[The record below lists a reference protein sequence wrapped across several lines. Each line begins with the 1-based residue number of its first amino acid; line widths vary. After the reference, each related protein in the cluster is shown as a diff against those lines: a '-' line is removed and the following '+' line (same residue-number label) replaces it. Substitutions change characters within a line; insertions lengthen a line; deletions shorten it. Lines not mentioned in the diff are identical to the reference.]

1 MADEL
6 KLNTTN
12 EEMISQAAEPSAAVQ
27 ANPEAAQPESMI
39 TLPEP
44 GTVAVVPVQAG
55 QEVPVAF
62 DLNDVQ
68 MSVVGG
74 DLQLDF
80 GNGTL
85 LMLEDFA
92 TASAGDNPP
101 TLVLGDGTMLPGDA
115 IVFASAETDFAP
127 AAGPTLTSGGVGEYR
142 TDFGEVIEG
151 VDRLGVQGP
160 TSLGENQETVLE
172 DTSIVLDENDPPD
185 ALDDTITMAEDTT
198 AVIPVLTNDSD
209 PDGDPLTIIDL
220 GSAQN
225 GTVTLNDNGSV
236 TYTPNENYN
245 GDDSFTY
252 TISDGQGGT
261 DTATVYITVEPANDP
276 PDAVNDATTTD
287 EDTSVII
294 PVLNND
300 TDLDGDTLS
309 VENVTQGQNG
319 QVQINEDG
327 TVTYTPNENFNG
339 SDTFTYTITD
349 GQGGTDTATV
359 TVTIAAVNDAPVAAD
374 DFYATDE
381 DVALVVDG
389 SIDPAVLANDNDL
402 DLDTL
407 TVNTTP
413 ITDVSNGTLTLNGD
427 GTFTYTPDANFNG
440 NDSFVYQ
447 VSDGAGGTAQA
458 TAYITV
464 NPVNDAPVAADD
476 FYNTNEDVALVV
488 DGTIDPTV
496 LANDNDLDLDTL
508 TVNTTPIT
516 DVANGTLTLNA
527 DGTFTY
533 APDANFNG
541 NDSFVYQVSD
551 GAGGTAQ
558 ATAYI
563 TVIPVNDAP
572 AAADDYY
579 TTDEDITLEVDGSID
594 PTILANDN
602 DIDLD
607 TLTVN
612 TTPITDVANGS
623 LTLNADGTFTYTP
636 DENFSGNDSFVYQIS
651 DGAGGTA
658 QATVYIA
665 VNPVNDAPEADD
677 DFYST
682 NEDVALVV
690 DGTIDPTVLANDND
704 LDLDTLTVN
713 TTPLTDVANGTLTLN
728 ADGTF
733 TYTPDANFNGN
744 DSFVYQISDGA
755 GGTAQATAYITVLP
769 VNDAPAAA
777 DDFYSTNE
785 DVALVV
791 DGTIDPTVL
800 ANDNDLD
807 LDTLTVN
814 TTPLTDVA
822 NGTLTL
828 NADGT
833 FTYTPDANFNGN
845 DSFVYQISDGA
856 GGTAQATAYITVV
869 PVNDAPVAADDFYS
883 TNEDVALVVDGTID
897 PTVLANDND
906 LDLDTLTVNTT
917 PLTDVANGSL
927 VLNADGTF
935 TYTPDANFNGN
946 DSFVYQISDG
956 AGGTAQAT
964 AYITVIPVNDAP
976 VAVADNNTI
985 TELADDIITDNEV
998 TGNVLTGA
1006 SSGGTDSIDDNDP
1019 SGDSL
1024 FADFFVVSVDGT
1036 PVGDGATDV
1045 TIVGDYGTLTI
1056 SGDGSYTYE
1065 LDDANTTVQALNT
1078 DSTPLS
1084 DVFSYIMNDGDGGTD
1099 GADLTITVNGTND
1112 SPIAVADNNVITEL
1126 ADDIV
1131 TDNEVTGNVLTGASS
1146 GGTDSID
1153 DNDPSG
1159 DSLFGDFFVASVDG
1173 TNVGDAATDVTI
1185 IGDYGTLTI
1194 SGDGSYTYELD
1205 DANTTVQALNTDSTP
1220 LSDVFSYTLNDG
1232 DGGTDSANLTIT
1244 INGTDDAATLT
1255 AATNTTVSEEG
1266 LTYGNLDTLPDGYTL
1281 LPDDDPL
1288 NNPNDNTNLVVNS
1301 GSFTLTDVDSQYTMD
1316 SISLA
1321 TDATVKTADGVDIT
1335 FNWVDGDNALI
1346 GSRDD
1351 NGDEVIRI
1359 SVQSVTPNL
1368 DNYEVAYQVTLSEAI
1383 EHPFVGDGSG
1393 VAYDE
1398 SSATEDDEDELSL
1411 FIDVT
1416 AGDTTF
1422 TDAFSVTV
1430 EDDSPLNIMPDA
1442 AELPNLPL
1450 GTFTGNL
1457 DFDGQIEDNI
1467 GADQPGSVQFP
1478 VALEALTDTGLT
1490 SGGLNINYDVS
1501 ADGQTLTAYTVAGTV
1516 FTIALNV
1523 DGAGSDQY
1531 TINMIGTVDGGATS
1545 IDFNAGGYNFVGG
1558 NGAWA
1563 GFSTEADDNSLDLL
1577 LTPIGAGTVNT
1588 NANEGGVGGGN
1599 SVGPGEAIR
1608 ADFVVD
1614 LTGDPKGTP
1623 YTDAAN
1629 QDHVFD
1635 SHYEVNGASALFTH
1649 TAGSTVLIKAYDD
1662 ADGNDV
1668 GDGVQDDITAIGIS
1682 YGGEEIFVSS
1692 ALGNSQTVTLD
1703 GNDFD
1708 VTFDGSDVQVAGV
1721 FEGVALSA
1729 FTADGYNS
1737 IEFWHDGG
1745 ETFKIGDFGTTV
1757 TEPGQSVEF
1766 SVPLDIYDADGD
1778 MAAGTID
1785 VVLTPDSD
1793 IGTASTLQA
1802 LMVEDPMI
1810 YEFSANGGEGDLVID
1825 GFDVNQDVIRLTD
1838 VLDLDTDGSL
1848 DSGDVSVGVFADGN
1862 DLVLTISGQD
1872 GVDTN
1877 VTLADVGSYQGVDS
1891 LDSLAQAGFQVE
1903 YSS

>member
-6 KLNTTN
+6 KLDTTN
-12 EEMISQAAEPSAAVQ
+12 EEMISQAAETSAAVQ
-27 ANPEAAQPESMI
+27 ANPEAAQPEAMI

-55 QEVPVAF
+55 QQVPVAF

-68 MSVVGG
+68 ISVVGG

-101 TLVLGDGTMLPGDA
+101 TLVLGDGTILPGDA

-127 AAGPTLTSGGVGEYR
+127 AAGPALTSGGLGEYR

-209 PDGDPLTIIDL
+209 PEGDPLTIIDL

-236 TYTPNENYN
+236 IYTPNENYN

-309 VENVTQGQNG
+309 VESVTQGQNG

-359 TVTIAAVNDAPVAAD
+359 TVTIAAVNDAPEAAD
-374 DFYATDE
+374 DFYSTDE

-389 SIDPAVLANDNDL
+389 TIDPTVLANDNDL

-413 ITDVSNGTLTLNGD
+413 LTDVTNGTLTLNAD

-464 NPVNDAPVAADD
+464 NPDNDAPEAADD
-476 FYNTNEDVALVV
+476 FYT
-488 DGTIDPTV
+488 
-496 LANDNDLDLDTL
+496 
-508 TVNTTPIT
+508 
-516 DVANGTLTLNA
+516 
-527 DGTFTY
+527 
-533 APDANFNG
+533 
-541 NDSFVYQVSD
+541 
-551 GAGGTAQ
+551 
-558 ATAYI
+558 
-563 TVIPVNDAP
+563 
-572 AAADDYY
+572 
-579 TTDEDITLEVDGSID
+579 
-594 PTILANDN
+594 
-602 DIDLD
+602 
-607 TLTVN
+607 
-612 TTPITDVANGS
+612 
-623 LTLNADGTFTYTP
+623 
-636 DENFSGNDSFVYQIS
+636 
-651 DGAGGTA
+651 
-658 QATVYIA
+658 
-665 VNPVNDAPEADD
+665 
-677 DFYST
+677 T

-791 DGTIDPTVL
+791 DGTIDSTVL

-814 TTPLTDVA
+814 TTPITDVS
-822 NGTLTL
+822 NGSLTL

-833 FTYTPDANFNGN
+833 FTYTPDTNFNGN

-856 GGTAQATAYITVV
+856 GGTAQATAYITVI

-917 PLTDVANGSL
+917 PITDVSNGTLTLSADGTFTYTPDTNFNGNDSFVYQISDGAGGTAQATAYITVIPVNDAPTAADDHYTTDENITLEVDGSIDPTILANDNDIDLDTLTVNTTPIVDVDNGSL
-927 VLNADGTF
+927 TLNADGTFTYAPDANFNGNDSFVYQVSDGAGGTAQATVYITVNPVNGAPEAADDYYSTNEDVALVVDGTINPTVLANDNDLDLDTLTVNTTPITDVSNGSLTLNADGTF
-935 TYTPDANFNGN
+935 TYTPDTNFNGN

-985 TELADDIITDNEV
+985 TELADDIISDNEV

-1024 FADFFVVSVDGT
+1024 FADFFVVTVDGT
-1036 PVGDGATDV
+1036 TVGDGATDV
-1045 TIVGDYGTLTI
+1045 TLLGNYGTLTI

-1084 DVFSYIMNDGDGGTD
+1084 DVFN
-1099 GADLTITVNGTND
+1099 
-1112 SPIAVADNNVITEL
+1112 
-1126 ADDIV
+1126 
-1131 TDNEVTGNVLTGASS
+1131 
-1146 GGTDSID
+1146 
-1153 DNDPSG
+1153 
-1159 DSLFGDFFVASVDG
+1159 
-1173 TNVGDAATDVTI
+1173 
-1185 IGDYGTLTI
+1185 
-1194 SGDGSYTYELD
+1194 YTM
-1205 DANTTVQALNTDSTP
+1205 
-1220 LSDVFSYTLNDG
+1220 NDG

-1244 INGTDDAATLT
+1244 INGVDDAVTLT

-1266 LTYGNLDTLPDGYTL
+1266 LTYGNLDALPDGYAL
-1281 LPDDDPL
+1281 LPGDDPL
-1288 NNPNDNTNLVVNS
+1288 NNPNDNTNLVINA
-1301 GSFTLTDVDSQYTMD
+1301 GSFTLNADTQYTMD

-1335 FNWVDGDNALI
+1335 FNWVDGDYALI

-1393 VAYDE
+1393 LIYDE
-1398 SSATEDDEDELSL
+1398 SSVTEDDEDELSL

-1422 TDAFSVTV
+1422 TDAFTVTV

-1478 VALEALTDTGLT
+1478 VALETLTDTGLT
-1490 SGGLNINYDVS
+1490 SGGLNIHYDVS

-1523 DGAGSDQY
+1523 DGAGVDQY

-1545 IDFNAGGYNFVGG
+1545 IDFNAGGYDFVGG

-1563 GFSTEADDNSLDLL
+1563 GFSTEANDDSFDLL

-1649 TAGSTVLIKAYDD
+1649 TTGSTVLIKAYDD

-1682 YGGEEIFVSS
+1682 YGGGEVFVSS

-1703 GNDFD
+1703 GHDFD
-1708 VTFDGSDVQVAGV
+1708 VTFDGSDAQIAGV
-1721 FEGVALSA
+1721 LQGVALSA

-1745 ETFKIGDFGTTV
+1745 ETFKIGDFGTTL